1 VEQER
6 VLRDDVDVLAEL
18 ERDRTR
24 LDRASTAERV
34 ADVLRDRISAGS
46 FPPGTRL
53 SEDRIT
59 AALGVSRNTLR
70 EAFRLLAHD
79 RLVVHELNRGVFVR
93 RLTAADLV
101 DLYQV
106 RRVVESAA
114 LRLPAP
120 DLRRVAAA
128 VEQGE
133 QAAAAD
139 DWATVA
145 TADLR
150 FHCELA
156 ALARSRRLDELMR
169 RVVAEL
175 RLAFHVMDDAAA
187 FHGPYL
193 RRNRTILRLL
203 EAGRTDAA
211 ERELHTYL
219 DEAERQLLGS
229 FQDAPDQVHR
239 APV

>member
-1 VEQER
+1 
-6 VLRDDVDVLAEL
+6 VLRDDVDVLQEL
-18 ERDRTR
+18 GRDGTR
-24 LDRASTAERV
+24 PDRASTAERV

-101 DLYQV
+101 DLYRV
-106 RRVVESAA
+106 RRVVEAA
-114 LRLPAP
+114 SLRLPAP
-120 DLRRVAAA
+120 DLTRVAAA

-133 QAAAAD
+133 RAAAAE
-139 DWATVA
+139 DWAAVA

-169 RVVAEL
+169 RVTAEL
-175 RLAFHVMDDAAA
+175 RLAFHVMDGAAA
-187 FHGPYL
+187 FHEPYL

-203 EAGRTDAA
+203 ETGRNEEA
-211 ERELHTYL
+211 EQELHSYL
-219 DEAERQLLGS
+219 DEAERQLLAA
-229 FQDAPDQVHR
+229 FQEVAYQDHPK
-239 APV
+239 PV